1 VTVLSSAGLCV
12 EGAAVRD
19 PVAAPVIEGVLDAL
33 AEVYGEAGDVP
44 APCAWGVFA
53 GTAAAIDRGADCGR
67 DDQGREC
74 RGIAW
79 VRLVNV
85 YPSIAFPEP
94 YPQSYRSD
102 LSYAVVIEVGT
113 ARPAAKVREID
124 GEQYLPT
131 MDEETT
137 VSALAVTDLAIVRH
151 ALVTQYA
158 GDGDIGLVLGAVT
171 PFGPEGD
178 VVGATTL
185 ATVQVE

>member
-1 VTVLSSAGLCV
+1 MSSAGLCV
-12 EGAAVRD
+12 EGAEVRD
-19 PVAAPVIEGVLDAL
+19 PVVAPVLAGVLNALSDVYDA
-33 AEVYGEAGDVP
+33 AVGVP
-44 APCAWGVFA
+44 PPCAWGVFSGA
-53 GTAAAIDRGADCGR
+53 AAAIDRGADCGPAVVE
-67 DDQGREC
+67 GGPGC
-74 RGIAW
+74 RGLAW

-94 YPQSYRSD
+94 YGQSYRD
-102 LSYAVVIEVGT
+102 DMSYAVVIEVGT
-113 ARPAAKVREID
+113 ARPAPKVTEVD
-124 GEQYLPT
+124 GEQYFPST
-131 MDEETT
+131 EEETAAA
-137 VSALAVTDLAIVRH
+137 ALETTDVAIVRH